1 MKHMMIKVLSLVMA
15 LTMIMGM
22 FGAVAL
28 SAAEHVH
35 TKGDK
40 VKTVAPT
47 CVAYGYTLYECADCG
62 ETYADDILAKADEC
76 QNIVDVEAVA
86 ATCTSNG
93 KTAGKKCADCG
104 TYKEGGE
111 EIAGSMLD
119 HNMVIAITQ
128 PTCDEDGEVYEYC
141 TTCNTMRNQIKNLPA
156 LGDDGEHVTAYT
168 ITKAPTCGESG
179 LATWGCT
186 LCDEYTVEGIYIT
199 PNPDLH
205 EWEEVDDKPTC
216 LAPGFKGWECTECWE
231 TTLVDP
237 ETGVELE
244 DGGLVEAYNHLRD
257 VTRITSTN
265 YEKYAYFINNNFK
278 VEDLEK
284 AATCDEDGFYYV
296 HCNDCKTIQKI
307 VVEAYEHSFE
317 KNFDKGTNSYVAEYV
332 VKTVAATCE
341 NAGYVVV
348 KCDNY
353 AVCDCEETKTII
365 TKAALSSTNA
375 HVWWSDFTEQYKGD
389 CVAYPNVYKWNRI
402 EPTCTTGGYTIV
414 VCKNKDC
421 KATRKFDA
429 VDALGHE
436 LEYRCDECGDVE
448 CLNCQHDRVL
458 ICVREECSVA
468 DRAEQAVTKPAEH
481 KMSKDKDVKTIPA
494 TCSQYAYNTYYCK
507 NEDCSYIGDTL
518 YQYAIKDD
526 EGKVIFDTEA
536 GYDAD
541 NHSDLKEMVITPSTC
556 LTEGKAKYSCKNC
569 NVGTWEAAL
578 PVLEGH
584 DLRTEIAEFKQT
596 CRYDGHTAGIYC
608 PDCAA
613 LELGELKYSFQDGV
627 TAGFGYI
634 KGVTKIGASS
644 ANHAMTWVEN
654 GVTKTAPVLFHRP
667 GTCNIKELTVYK
679 CEKCSTN
686 EKNVEFEVV
695 GELDVYNHNK
705 YVYVNNELDA
715 TQSSSTITVKPD
727 YIAAYEAAKEVTVN
741 WGACIEYTPAQQT
754 CLDAGWHANLKCT
767 ACKEVLAVS
776 ATSFAKYTV
785 DGVDADAS
793 MLWLDQ
799 TTVDDT
805 TGRISN
811 VSAITCAVCKA
822 YNDPNADG
830 NGDKTAAWEESPHF
844 TFHYAKNEDG
854 SFLIDPSS
862 KTKVIESFEVQLVL
876 PATGHSLKDVPA
888 VVETCFT
895 DGHTAGKDCT
905 NQWPKDLAALK
916 DKDTSNDS
924 TCGYKEGQTF
934 IPAHRDNYTEWYN
947 GVTPTCSTYGVGT
960 LVTANVYRNDR
971 YTEFVVIPAIF
982 DEITYENVYAGQF
995 LIIVNGEYKVIEA
1008 EDITKYEDATIVV
1021 TPAGDTNGVTFVE
1034 TIDAAIGGKYCTK
1047 CNNAKD
1053 ITNREYYLAPLAH
1066 DFVVNTATKNCTEF
1080 GWAEVKCT
1088 KCTENGPHWLDRDG
1102 DNVVD
1107 VAVQFVELAGTT
1119 TVANAAEVELSWFFT
1134 EFEYATGHEYTEYED
1149 EDDAPEGWVVMGQI
1163 VSKAEMNDAIAE
1175 GYENV
1180 FGVVNM
1186 CTTNTIKYTECENGC
1201 GSRQSIGDEVVA
1213 TGHYYEQ
1220 TDGTKTPI
1228 STACNEIDKWVGY
1241 ACSAPGCYVAIYKDT
1256 VPTHDL
1262 VAVQVAETCTK
1273 TGLQACYACVDC
1285 DDYFAV
1291 YYNETLDQI
1300 DLIALDFTPTEK
1312 EAAAVGY
1319 DYDVMCALVEGI
1331 VIPKHEP
1338 TITKVDAY
1346 VAATETVDGYWT
1358 YTCMECGETVTEKLE
1373 AESQLVLDITVE
1385 DVNGAK
1391 VTANGN
1397 EIVVKVAYTAKEYKF
1412 RALDLD
1418 FYFDNYAL
1426 TFNKAE
1432 VKAEYDEALNVIT
1445 DVAVDED
1452 TISVLTYVPNGLKQ
1466 NATLTGEDVAYIY
1479 FYFTVNTVST
1489 VDEELFFLDS
1499 VDAKY
1504 YDAETETNEDQSQY
1518 VTYNYDYVLEV
1529 GATGDVD
1536 NSYEIDY
1543 SDLLDMMDIIYTEGA
1558 DYNAMADIN
1567 KDGVVDVADF
1577 AALKTFVVTK
1587 QTVADYTEMIGVEL
1601 PDFETVALQV
1611 LNIEKLDV
1619 NGDDKINK
1627 ADLVALCDS
1636 FYFLEM
1642 LVDGF
1647 DSYGSWDF
1655 YFFVGYYFATAD
1667 EAEVVDMMT
1676 DVIIYAY
1683 ENTGI

>member
-35 TKGDK
+35 TKGEK

-62 ETYADDILAKADEC
+62 ETYADDILAKANEC

-104 TYKEGGE
+104 TYKEGGI
-111 EIAGSMLD
+111 EIAGSMLA

-141 TTCNTMRNQIKNLPA
+141 TTCNTQRNQIKNLPA
-156 LGDDGEHVTAYT
+156 LGDDGKHVTEYT

-179 LATWGCT
+179 LATWGCV

-205 EWEEVDDKPTC
+205 VWVEVDDKPTC
-216 LAPGFKGWECTECWE
+216 LAPGFKGWECTDCWE
-231 TTLVDP
+231 TTIVDP
-237 ETGVELE
+237 ETGDELE
-244 DGGLVEAYNHLRD
+244 NGGLVEAYNHLRD
-257 VTRITSTN
+257 VTKITASN
-265 YEKYAYFINNNFK
+265 YEGYAYFINNNFK
-278 VEDLEK
+278 AEDLEK
-284 AATCDEDGFYYV
+284 AATCVEDGFYYV

-317 KNFDKGTNSYVAEYV
+317 NNFDKGTNAYKAEYV

-353 AVCDCEETKTII
+353 AVCDCEETKTIV
-365 TKAALSSTNA
+365 TKAALSSSNT
-375 HVWWSDFTEQYKGD
+375 HTWWSDFTEQYKGD
-389 CVAYPNVYKWNRI
+389 CIKYPSVYKWNRI

-421 KATRKFDA
+421 TATKKFDA
-429 VDALGHE
+429 VDALGHDY
-436 LEYRCDECGDVE
+436 EYRCDECGDVE
-448 CLNCQHDRVL
+448 CLNCQHDRTL
-458 ICVREECSVA
+458 ECVIENCTA
-468 DRAEQAVTKPAEH
+468 TKAVTKPAEH
-481 KMSKDKDVKTIPA
+481 KMSKDKDVMTIPA
-494 TCSQYAYNTYYCK
+494 TCSQYAYDTYYCK

-518 YQYAIKDD
+518 YQYAIKDKD
-526 EGKVIFDTEA
+526 GKVIFDTEA

-556 LTEGKAKYSCKNC
+556 LTEGKAKYSCSNC

-584 DLRTEIAEFKQT
+584 DLRTEIAELPADCQT
-596 CRYDGHTAGIYC
+596 KGHTAGIYC

-613 LELGELKYSFQDGV
+613 LQLGKITGIVGLDDGY
-627 TAGFGYI
+627 GYI
-634 KGVTKIGASS
+634 KGVTATAKNA
-644 ANHAMTWVEN
+644 ANHKVGGAVE
-654 GVTKTAPVLFHRP
+654 LFHRP

-679 CEKCSTN
+679 CTYCSTN

-705 YVYVNNELDA
+705 YVYVNNVLDA
-715 TQSSSTITVKPD
+715 TQSSSTVTAKPA
-727 YIAAYEAAKEVTVN
+727 YIVAYEAANEVTVN

-767 ACKEVLAVS
+767 ACKVVLAVS
-776 ATSFAKYTV
+776 ATAFTKYTTE
-785 DGVDADAS
+785 GVDADTS
-793 MLWLDQ
+793 LLYVDT
-799 TTVDDT
+799 TTVNAT

-811 VSAITCAVCKA
+811 YSEITCAVCKA
-822 YNDPNADG
+822 YNDPAKDG
-830 NGDKTAAWEESPHF
+830 NNDKTAAWEESPHF

-854 SFLIDPSS
+854 SYLIDPSS

-876 PATGHSLKDVPA
+876 PATGHTLSDVAA
-888 VVETCFT
+888 VTETCTT
-895 DGHTAGKDCT
+895 DGHTAGKNCT
-905 NQWPKDLAALK
+905 NAWAKDLAALK
-916 DKDTSNDS
+916 DKDTTNDDS
-924 TCGYKEGQTF
+924 CGYKEGQTF
-934 IPAHRDNYTEWYN
+934 IPAHGDNYTEWYN
-947 GVTPTCSTYGVGT
+947 GVTPTCSTYGVGV
-960 LVTANVYRNDR
+960 LYDAIVYQNER
-971 YTEFVVIPAIF
+971 YTEFVVIPQIKKNF
-982 DEITYENVYAGQF
+982 TVVYKGQY
-995 LIIVNGEYKVIEA
+995 LIRENGEYKVIEA
-1008 EDITKYEDATIVV
+1008 DDITKHADAEIIV
-1021 TPAGDTNGVTFVE
+1021 TPAKVTNGVEQIGTVKV
-1034 TIDAAIGGKYCTK
+1034 AIGGKWCTK
-1047 CNNAKD
+1047 CENAKD
-1053 ITNREYYLAPLAH
+1053 ITNRGYYLAPLAH
-1066 DFVVNTATKNCTEF
+1066 DFVVNTATKSCTEF

-1088 KCTENGPHWLDRDG
+1088 KCTANGAHWLDRDG

-1107 VAVQFVELAGTT
+1107 VAVLFAENEETGVI

-1134 EFEYATGHEYTEYED
+1134 NFEYATGHDYTEYD
-1149 EDDAPEGWVVMGQI
+1149 DVDDAPEGWIMLGEVVSNYEKSQLIDM
-1163 VSKAEMNDAIAE
+1163 

-1180 FGVVNM
+1180 FGIVNK
-1186 CTTNTIKYTECENGC
+1186 CTTDTIKYTECENGC
-1201 GSRQSIGDEVVA
+1201 GSRQTIGDKTVA
-1213 TGHYYEQ
+1213 AGHYFQE
-1220 TDGTKTPI
+1220 TNGTKTPI

-1241 ACSAPGCYVAIYKDT
+1241 ACSAPGCTVIIYKDS

-1262 VAVQVAETCTK
+1262 VEVQVAETCTK
-1273 TGLQACYACVDC
+1273 TGLQGCFACVDC
-1285 DDYFAV
+1285 DDYFVV
-1291 YYNETLDQI
+1291 YVNDDEQI
-1300 DLIALDFTPTEK
+1300 DLIALDFTPTVK
-1312 EAAAVGY
+1312 EATAAGY
-1319 DYDVMCALVEGI
+1319 DYDLMCELVEGI
-1331 VIPKHEP
+1331 VIPKHAP

-1346 VAATETVDGYWT
+1346 VPATETVDGYWT
-1358 YTCMECGETVTEKLE
+1358 YTCMDCGETVTEKLE

-1418 FYFDNYAL
+1418 FYFDNYSL

-1432 VKAEYDEALNVIT
+1432 IKAEYDESLNVIT

-1452 TISVLTYVPNGLKQ
+1452 AISVLTYVPNGLKQ
-1466 NATLTGEDVAYIY
+1466 NATLTGEDVAFIY
-1479 FYFTVNTVST
+1479 FYFTVNSANTI
-1489 VDEELFFLDS
+1489 DEYTFYLDY

-1504 YDAETETNEDQSQY
+1504 YDAETGLNEDQSQY
-1518 VTYNYDYVLEV
+1518 VTCNYDYVLEV

-1536 NSYEIDY
+1536 NDYEIDY

-1558 DYNAMADIN
+1558 KYNAMADVN
-1567 KDGVVDVADF
+1567 KDGVVDVEDF
-1577 AALKTFVVTK
+1577 AALKTFVGTK
-1587 QTVADYTEMIGVEL
+1587 QTAADYAEMIGVEL
-1601 PDFETVALQV
+1601 PDLEAVALQV

-1627 ADLVALCDS
+1627 ADLVALCD
-1636 FYFLEM
+1636 
-1642 LVDGF
+1642 
-1647 DSYGSWDF
+1647 DSYILDMIVNDFDGYGNWDY
-1655 YFFVGYYFATAD
+1655 YFFVGYYFAFAD
-1667 EAEVVDMMT
+1667 EAEVVDTMT
-1676 DVIIYAY
+1676 EIIIYAY
-1683 ENTGI
+1683 QGMGGI